1 LRLIYFDECKYNPP
15 TQPFYW
21 LGGISISSNDAADI
35 ESKVSD
41 LAQEYFGNRLLSR
54 ETEFH
59 AKDIIH
65 GKAQFKKWDIDKR
78 LECLTRL
85 ASLVGNDERIRKFEI
100 QIDVGKMFA
109 AKSIED
115 KAFMFLIEK
124 IQVDTKDLK
133 EECVVI
139 GDFDGE
145 FADGSVANLS
155 RFRETG
161 TDYEFGKEI
170 DRIIDSVYF
179 IHSHHSRLLQLADVY
194 TFCLQ
199 LDASPHEGGY
209 PRRKLKERVRQETKL
224 HAPQRYK
231 RWPG

>member
-1 LRLIYFDECKYNPP
+1 LRLIYFDECKFNPP

-21 LGGISISSNDAADI
+21 LGGISICSNDAAEI
-35 ESKVSD
+35 EAKVSD
-41 LAQEYFGNRLLSR
+41 LAQEYFGNRRLAR

-65 GKAQFKKWDIDKR
+65 GKAQFRGWSIEKR
-78 LECLTRL
+78 LECLGRL
-85 ASLVGNDERIRKFEI
+85 ASIVGNDERIRKFEI
-100 QIDVGKMFA
+100 QIEVGKMFA

-124 IQVDTKDLK
+124 IQIDTKALQ
-133 EECVVI
+133 EECIVI
-139 GDFDGE
+139 GDFDGD

-161 TDYEFGKEI
+161 TDYEFAREI

-179 IHSHHSRLLQLADVY
+179 IHSHHSRLLQLADIY
-194 TFCLQ
+194 TYCLQ
-199 LDASPHEGGY
+199 LEASPHEGGY
-209 PRRKLKERVRQETKL
+209 PRRKLKEIVRQETQL
-224 HAPQRYK
+224 HAAQRYK
-231 RWPG
+231 RWPS